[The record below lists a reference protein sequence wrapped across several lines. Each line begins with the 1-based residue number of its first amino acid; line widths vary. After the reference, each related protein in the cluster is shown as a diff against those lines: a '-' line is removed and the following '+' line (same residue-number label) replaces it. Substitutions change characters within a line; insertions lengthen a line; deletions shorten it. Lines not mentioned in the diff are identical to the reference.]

1 MKVMVPR
8 GTLARLVAAVACV
21 LHGLRSVSACLPP
34 SVGGL
39 AQGLC
44 SGGAV
49 WRAQAAAAV
58 LRGGGQ
64 GQLLQE
70 GAARGRCSGTSARAG
85 PGRSEA
91 APLPCGVYLLR
102 PPVLALR
109 GAGTHDGQ
117 RKKRRKIA
125 AKLEARD
132 SVQAL
137 REAAVQ
143 RAKRAKEKEAFRARM
158 ARRRQE
164 REMAEQEEAESEDDG
179 AGLRYAMTLPAEERQ
194 VYGLGFRA

>member
-1 MKVMVPR
+1 MKALPVRR
-8 GTLARLVAAVACV
+8 GTPLARLMTAVACV
-21 LHGLRSVSACLPP
+21 FHGLRSVSACPP
-34 SVGGL
+34 PFVGGL
-39 AQGLC
+39 ARGLC

-49 WRAQAAAAV
+49 WRARAAAAV
-58 LRGGGQ
+58 L
-64 GQLLQE
+64 
-70 GAARGRCSGTSARAG
+70 AAHGRCTSTRARAG
-85 PGRSEA
+85 PGRGEA

-117 RKKRRKIA
+117 RKKRKKIA
-125 AKLEARD
+125 ARLQARD

-179 AGLRYAMTLPAEERQ
+179 AGLKYAMTLPADERQ
-194 VYGLGFRA
+194 VYGSGFRA